1 MKTTFL
7 RLILPILLLA
17 CFTGC
22 DEEEEMIPDGIY
34 IALTWEKCEGL
45 QLGEYNTTVDIPA
58 EGISYSLVCTNAWE
72 DTIWLQSVKI
82 DGQSLTIENDEDKQ
96 LPLSVEGEWGKVVCE
111 GKNLHITIAPS
122 NYITERVIEITPTQI
137 GHIYTF
143 TFTQAPV
150 KK

>member
-7 RLILPILLLA
+7 RLVMPILLLV

-22 DEEEEMIPDGIY
+22 NEEEEKMLDGST
-34 IALTWEKCEGL
+34 ALTWEKCEGL
-45 QLGEYNTTVDIPA
+45 QLGENYTVADIPA
-58 EGISYSLVCTNAWE
+58 EGISYSLVCTNAKE
-72 DTIWLQSVKI
+72 LGIWLQSVKI
-82 DGQSLTIENDEDKQ
+82 DGQSLKLEMDEDKQ

-122 NYITERVIEITPTQI
+122 NYITERVIEIKPTQI
-137 GHIYTF
+137 GCFYTF

>member
-7 RLILPILLLA
+7 RLVLPILLLA

-22 DEEEEMIPDGIY
+22 DKEPLDENGVLI
-34 IALTWEKCEGL
+34 WEKCDGL
-45 QLGEYNTTVDIPA
+45 QLGEGYTYADIPA

-111 GKNLHITIAPS
+111 GKNLLITIAP
-122 NYITERVIEITPTQI
+122 NTNMTERVIEIEPTRI
-137 GHIYTF
+137 GCFYTF
-143 TFTQAPV
+143 KFTQPPV

>member
-7 RLILPILLLA
+7 RLVLPILLLA

-22 DEEEEMIPDGIY
+22 DKEPLDKNGVLI
-34 IALTWEKCEGL
+34 WEKCDGL
-45 QLGEYNTTVDIPA
+45 QLGEGYTYADIPA
-58 EGISYSLVCTNAWE
+58 EGITYSLVCLNPWYD
-72 DTIWLQSVKI
+72 DTIWLQSVSI
-82 DGQSLTIENDEDKQ
+82 DGQSLTIEKDEDKQ

-143 TFTQAPV
+143 TFNQPPV

>member
-7 RLILPILLLA
+7 RLVMPILLLV

-22 DEEEEMIPDGIY
+22 NEEEEKMLDGGT
-34 IALTWEKCEGL
+34 ALTWEKCEGL
-45 QLGEYNTTVDIPA
+45 QLGKNYTVADIPA

-82 DGQSLTIENDEDKQ
+82 DGQSLTIEKDEDKQ

-122 NYITERVIEITPTQI
+122 NYITERVIEIKPTQI
-137 GHIYTF
+137 GCFYTF